1 MKWLFERIEGAGSSP
16 SLATESGVSS
26 YTQLSVAVSDACN
39 KISDANIPNGA
50 VVSLLSDYSI
60 ESIAWFLALA
70 KHGCIVVPIATQNKE
85 EINIRLKEG
94 NIEWNVAFDN
104 GKAQTPRYLA
114 EAPQCHEIITRLRT
128 IQHPGLV
135 LFSSGSTGKPKAMVH
150 DLANLIETYTTRKP
164 RHMAMMVFLM
174 FDHIGGINTLF
185 HSLASGSCMV
195 IPPNRSPDTVC
206 RLIEQHKVSVLPA
219 SPTFLNLLLI
229 SGAHERF
236 DMSSVKVITYGTE
249 PMPESLLLKVK
260 NTFPKARFIQTFGTS
275 ETGILQT
282 TSESSSSINLR
293 LDDPNIETKIVAG
306 ELWLRS
312 KTQILGYLNHDMAS
326 FTSDGWFQT
335 GDLVEEHDNGFIRI
349 IGRLKEM
356 INVGGQKVV
365 PGEVESVLLC
375 MEDVQ
380 DCMVFAEPNPIMGQV
395 VASQIVLK
403 QGASKDGFK
412 SRMRRFCSEHLE
424 AYKIPVRICFVE
436 NTSFGERFKKLRI
449 LGTQTK

>member
-1 MKWLFERIEGAGSSP
+1 
-16 SLATESGVSS
+16 
-26 YTQLSVAVSDACN
+26 
-39 KISDANIPNGA
+39 
-50 VVSLLSDYSI
+50 
-60 ESIAWFLALA
+60 
-70 KHGCIVVPIATQNKE
+70 
-85 EINIRLKEG
+85 
-94 NIEWNVAFDN
+94 
-104 GKAQTPRYLA
+104 
-114 EAPQCHEIITRLRT
+114 
-128 IQHPGLV
+128 
-135 LFSSGSTGKPKAMVH
+135 
-150 DLANLIETYTTRKP
+150 
-164 RHMAMMVFLM
+164 MAMMVFLM

-365 PGEVESVLLC
+365 PGEVESILLC